1 MGERKVLNKYYPPD
15 FDYTKI
21 KRPRKTE
28 KSTIFEVRMMMPMTV
43 QCTTCGE
50 YIYAGKKFN
59 GKKETVA
66 GEDYLGIRVFRFY
79 MKCPQC
85 SSQFTV
91 KTDPENSDYK
101 AEWGCT
107 RNFEPWKGAKV
118 TAEIKAAEAAA
129 AADES
134 ADAMKLLER
143 RTKESMRE
151 MDILEALDEIRSLN
165 ARNSKLSVDDI
176 LAAQRR
182 RLTADAAGARDGE
195 DADAAARAQFL
206 AARDALMR
214 GEGIDDDDDDADADD
229 DPDAHDDDD
238 ANAATTTAVPKVEPK
253 AIDAA
258 EEDDEMERF
267 AKLVAERKRTREGLV
282 KAEPKAERARSPPV
296 PVRPPPPQQTS
307 VQVKVK
313 AKPAKSVGVSL
324 LGNYGSD
331 SE

>member
-28 KSTIFEVRMMMPMTV
+28 SSGIFEVRMMLPMTV

-59 GKKETVA
+59 SKKETVA

-129 AADES
+129 AADETT
-134 ADAMKLLER
+134 DAMKLLEK
-143 RTKESMRE
+143 RTKQ
-151 MDILEALDEIRSLN
+151 SL
-165 ARNSKLSVDDI
+165 
-176 LAAQRR
+176 
-182 RLTADAAGARDGE
+182 RD
-195 DADAAARAQFL
+195 
-206 AARDALMR
+206 
-214 GEGIDDDDDDADADD
+214 
-229 DPDAHDDDD
+229 
-238 ANAATTTAVPKVEPK
+238 
-253 AIDAA
+253 
-258 EEDDEMERF
+258 
-267 AKLVAERKRTREGLV
+267 LV
-282 KAEPKAERARSPPV
+282 
-296 PVRPPPPQQTS
+296 
-307 VQVKVK
+307 
-313 AKPAKSVGVSL
+313 
-324 LGNYGSD
+324 
-331 SE
+331 

>member
-1 MGERKVLNKYYPPD
+1 
-15 FDYTKI
+15 
-21 KRPRKTE
+21 
-28 KSTIFEVRMMMPMTV
+28 MPMTV

-85 SSQFTV
+85 SSQFTI

-101 AEWGCT
+101 SEWGCT

-118 TAEIKAAEAAA
+118 TAEIKAAEAQA
-129 AADES
+129 AADDTT
-134 ADAMKLLER
+134 DAMKLLER

-182 RLTADAAGARDGE
+182 RLTAEAVGAGDGE

-206 AARDALMR
+206 AAREALMR
-214 GEGIDDDDDDADADD
+214 GEGIEDASEGDDDGDHEADD
-229 DPDAHDDDD
+229 GDETP
-238 ANAATTTAVPKVEPK
+238 VPKVEPK
-253 AIDAA
+253 ATIDAA
-258 EEDDEMERF
+258 EEDDEMDRF
-267 AKLVAERKRTREGLV
+267 AKLVAERKRNREGAI
-282 KAEPKAERARSPPV
+282 KQESAPSQPAEPQPATTAPPV
-296 PVRPPPPQQTS
+296 AKPKPATTTTT

-313 AKPAKSVGVSL
+313 STKPAKSVGISL
-324 LGNYGSD
+324 LGGYESD
-331 SE
+331 